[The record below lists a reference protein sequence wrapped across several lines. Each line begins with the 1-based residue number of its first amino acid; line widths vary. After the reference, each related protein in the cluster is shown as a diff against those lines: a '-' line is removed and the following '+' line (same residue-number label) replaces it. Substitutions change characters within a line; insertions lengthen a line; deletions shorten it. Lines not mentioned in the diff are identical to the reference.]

1 MSTNLSSVPKLQ
13 FFDNNGNPLV
23 GGKLF
28 TYAAGTTTPLAT
40 YTDSTGVTPNTNPI
54 ILDSRGEANVWLDAT
69 QYKFELKTSVDALI
83 WTVDNISNALNLSQL
98 LANSGSAASPPYTFA
113 ADTTTGMYLAAA
125 GQIGLSA
132 NGTPVLRST
141 DTQMII
147 GQSGGANDVDVT
159 HFGDTAQ
166 TGNVTQ
172 TGNVIQTG
180 NWTLTGDVN
189 VTGAAVFNE
198 AGADKDFRVEG
209 DTDANL
215 LFVDASTDRVGVGTN
230 APAHT
235 LDVNVASASFRV
247 RNATG
252 GNDFTVKSVA
262 GPITQIGSVANTP
275 LQILTNDLARI
286 HVAAAGNVGIG
297 TTSPTNKFVV
307 SNNGAAG
314 LEITPDGLASNPILV
329 SFNRS
334 TSAYGQLSF
343 GSDFLVFCTNGTTE
357 QARITSAGLLQFNS
371 GYGSVATA
379 FGCRAWVN
387 FDGTLVTNPA
397 STTGIRGS
405 GNVSSVLD
413 NGTGDYTINFTNP
426 MPDGNYAAVGLSKEY
441 DNTTGTTLN
450 LYLGKQT
457 VANTLNANFVRVF
470 SGTGGSGT
478 ATDGVAITVAVFR

>member
-69 QYKFELKTSVDALI
+69 QYKFELKTSADALI

-98 LANSGSAASPPYTFA
+98 LASSGSAASPPYTFA
-113 ADTTTGMYLAAA
+113 ADTTTGMFLAAA

-147 GQSGGANDVDVT
+147 GQSGGADDVDVT
-159 HFGDTAQ
+159 HFGDTA
-166 TGNVTQ
+166 
-172 TGNVIQTG
+172 QTG

-297 TTSPTNKFVV
+297 TNAPQALLHASTISDEVARFESTGLPYLSLYDTNVRQ
-307 SNNGAAG
+307 SYWYS
-314 LEITPDGLASNPILV
+314 ASGSI
-329 SFNRS
+329 
-334 TSAYGQLSF
+334 QL
-343 GSDFLVFCTNGTTE
+343 
-357 QARITSAGLLQFNS
+357 
-371 GYGSVATA
+371 VATTGKPLA
-379 FGCRAWVN
+379 LIAEGPQEVSIFTDNVNRFSVSSTGAQSSVIPSGSTLYPQFACRAWIN
-387 FDGTLVTNPA
+387 FDGT
-397 STTGIRGS
+397 SGSIGSGRGS
-405 GNVSSVLD
+405 GNVSSVTD
-413 NGTGDYTINFTNP
+413 NGTGDYTINFTTA
-426 MPDGNYAAVGLSKEY
+426 MPDGNYAAIGTSKEF
-441 DNTTGTTLN
+441 DTTAFSTVFLIGAR
-450 LYLGKQT
+450 QT
-457 VANTLNANFVRVF
+457 IANTFNTNYARVNTI
-470 SGTGGSGT
+470 SVGGTL
-478 ATDGVAITVAVFR
+478 TDCVAVSVAIFR